1 MDTTTEF
8 VGGLTIEII
17 TAFPRSP
24 NDALVGAQHAANL
37 PTEESS
43 RHR

>member
-8 VGGLTIEII
+8 VGGLTTEIN

-24 NDALVGAQHAANL
+24 NDALVGKQNAVNL
-37 PTEESS
+37 LTEESS